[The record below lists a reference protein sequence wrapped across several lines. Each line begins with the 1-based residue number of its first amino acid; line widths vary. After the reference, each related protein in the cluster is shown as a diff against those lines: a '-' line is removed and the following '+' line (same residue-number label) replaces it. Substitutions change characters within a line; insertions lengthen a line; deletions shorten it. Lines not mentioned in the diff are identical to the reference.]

1 MEVVVSAISVLATS
15 FTLVTGLFLFARQ
28 IREARQSQAA
38 LVAAWT
44 LDQPR
49 EDGLKDLQVILS
61 NSSNQPVYDL
71 VLHVE
76 LSLEGLDD
84 VQVFIDSMTAP
95 EITNY
100 DAPRGAKVVSTARLW
115 ILPPGFREPVPG
127 LGIYGFKV
135 STDGVEK
142 HDLLQRIY
150 SFELTL
156 TDVHGR
162 RWRRDHRGRLAAVR
176 KSKRR
181 PSFFRF

>member
-15 FTLVTGLFLFARQ
+15 FTLVTGLFLFVRQ
-28 IREARQSQAA
+28 TREARQSQAA

-76 LSLEGLDD
+76 LSLEGLDG
-84 VQVFIDSMTAP
+84 VEIFIDSMTAP

-100 DAPRGAKVVSTARLW
+100 HDRGGKVVSTARLW
-115 ILPPGFREPVPG
+115 ILPPGFKEPVPG
-127 LGIYGFKV
+127 LGIYGIRV
-135 STDGVEK
+135 SSDGVEE
-142 HDLLQRIY
+142 HNLLQRVY

-162 RWRRDHRGRLAAVR
+162 RWRRDHMGRLAAVR

-181 PSFFRF
+181 LSLFRF